1 MADAL
6 RELEFVYTPLFDAA
20 TADLLDDEAMRHVE
34 LTLLAE
40 PRAGAVVAGTGGIR
54 KLRAPLPGRGKR
66 GGARLLY
73 LYIEVRGRIYFLL
86 AYAKNE
92 QVNLSAVQ
100 KKALRDMAKYLEEL
114 G

>member
-1 MADAL
+1 MTDAAQD
-6 RELEFVYTPLFDAA
+6 LEFVYTPLFDAA

-34 LTLLAE
+34 L
-40 PRAGAVVAGTGGIR
+40 
-54 KLRAPLPGRGKR
+54 APLPGRGKR

-73 LYIEVRGRIYFLL
+73 LHVELHGRIYFLL

-92 QVNLSAVQ
+92 QVDLAPEQ
-100 KKALRDMAKYLEEL
+100 KKTLRAMVKRLEEL

>member
-1 MADAL
+1 MTVTGHQ
-6 RELEFVYTPLFDAA
+6 LEFIYTPLFETS
-20 TADLLDDEAMRHVE
+20 TAELLDDEAMREVE

-40 PRAGAVVAGTGGIR
+40 PRAGALVAGTGGIR

-73 LYIEVRGRIYFLL
+73 LYIEVRGRIYFLV

-92 QVNLSAVQ
+92 QVDLSSAD
-100 KKALRDMAKYLEEL
+100 KKMLRTMVKHLEEL